1 MVYWEDLERNRV
13 RCPGEPVAVRP
24 QRPPSC
30 PAAAAGDMPLGALP
44 LRRRK
49 AERTKPEYSP
59 GDPTSHSNR
68 REGRRERESKFRK
81 RRMQL

>member
-1 MVYWEDLERNRV
+1 M
-13 RCPGEPVAVRP
+13 PGRARRREA
-24 QRPPSC
+24 
-30 PAAAAGDMPLGALP
+30 PAPAFLPRRRSGDMPLGALP

-59 GDPTSHSNR
+59 GDTTSHPNR
-68 REGRRERESKFRK
+68 REGRLERESKFRK